1 MATARGKWCLDDLDK
16 AMQEV
21 KEHGL
26 SIRKVSYKYGILRS
40 TIMLKIE
47 RVRHGPSPV
56 LTEEESE

>member
-26 SIRKVSYKYGILRS
+26 SIRKASYKYGIPRS
-40 TIMLKIE
+40 TIMLLGKSNE
-47 RVRHGPSPV
+47 CDMVQA
-56 LTEEESE
+56 LY